1 MFPEINT
8 EQSKA
13 EKSRV
18 KRQRIYRNDPASHIM
33 NARDKEQI
41 KGKESNI

>member
-33 NARDKEQI
+33 NARGKEQI